1 MSLHP
6 PASPRAEK
14 PGSDDPTRI
23 AAMPPLDA
31 WLHRQQS
38 GGAAC
43 MTALYVS
50 WFEGPAPTLEALRA
64 RARQRLQPFR
74 RLRTLPH
81 SLTDDRTGIDNWP
94 HWRESDELDVEHH
107 ITAPGD
113 MSPAP
118 LKLDRLLAK
127 PLDHGRPPWQL
138 HLLPAENGFALL
150 LRAHHALLDG
160 QSLRTVLYALLDT
173 GPLPEPARAARQERV
188 SVAPSA
194 PSLGRRVAWALDD
207 LLPKG
212 RPLPFHGPV
221 GPRRDIAFSRLPR
234 EVLTAARDGLKTGT
248 RASNTAVFLASVAGA
263 LQDLGLTGR
272 FPGLP
277 GVCALVPV
285 DVRTAAQAALLGNHY
300 ATVRLPLPTHRDPY
314 RRLTAMEQRIRGA
327 RLHQRAN
334 AQADVVS
341 SRPQRFTAFG
351 TAAGRYVDS
360 PRYFSLLCSS
370 VPSPPGGFTLG
381 TARLTAAA
389 ALPPLG
395 PGHPLAVTMTHHHTG
410 AVLSAVTD
418 PDRRLAEP
426 LAAAVD
432 EQLRYLAG

>member
-6 PASPRAEK
+6 PASPCTQR
-14 PGSDDPTRI
+14 PGSDDPARL

-64 RARQRLQPFR
+64 RARRRLQPFR
-74 RLRTLPH
+74 RLRALPH
-81 SLTDDRTGIDNWP
+81 HLTDDGTGIDNWP
-94 HWRESDELDVEHH
+94 HWRESGELDVEHH
-107 ITAPGD
+107 ITAPGG
-113 MSPAP
+113 MSPTP
-118 LKLDRLLAK
+118 LRLDQLLAT

-173 GPLPEPARAARQERV
+173 GPSPQPARAGRQEPV
-188 SVAPSA
+188 SVA
-194 PSLGRRVAWALDD
+194 PSLGRRITWALDD

-212 RPLPFHGPV
+212 RSLPFHGPV
-221 GPRRDIAFSRLPR
+221 GHRRDIAFSRLPR
-234 EVLTAARDGLKTGT
+234 EVLTAARDALGTGT
-248 RASNTAVFLASVAGA
+248 KASNTAVFLASVAGA

-272 FPGLP
+272 FPRLP

-285 DVRTAAQAALLGNHY
+285 DVRTVSEAALLGNNY

-314 RRLTAMEQRIRGA
+314 RRLAAMEQRIRGA

-341 SRPQRFTAFG
+341 SRPHRFTALS

-370 VPSPPGGFTLG
+370 VPGPRGGLTLG

-418 PDRRLAEP
+418 PDHQFAEP
-426 LAAAVD
+426 FTAAVD
-432 EQLRYLAG
+432 EQLRCLAG